1 MANNG
6 TKDSDYVVG
15 LDIGT
20 SKVVCIIGKY
30 VDQHSIE
37 VISMGSYPSSGLKK
51 GVVVNIDATTDA
63 IQKSLDQAQAS
74 FDGKVKNVY
83 VGIAGNHIRS
93 LNSHGIVGIKDKE
106 VEPSDIDRV
115 IEAAQAVAIPS
126 DQRVLHVL
134 PQEYVIDNQD
144 SIREPLGMSGVRLES
159 HVHLVT
165 CANNAIQNIEK
176 CVRRCGIGVDGFVLE
191 QLASS
196 YSVLSEDE
204 KELGVCLVDI
214 GGGTTDIAVFQ
225 GGAIQH
231 TAVIPIA
238 GDQVT
243 NDIAVSMRTP
253 TQYAEDIKIKY
264 ACALSQ
270 LANPDETI
278 EVPSVGDRP
287 PRRLA
292 RQTLAEIVE
301 PRFEELFSLI
311 RNELRRSGF
320 EESIPAGIVITGGSA
335 KMEGAVELA
344 EEVFHVPVRL
354 GSPQYI
360 EGLADVVRNPI
371 HATGVGLLIYGRD
384 SMDRRNY
391 NKASIKNSISDKM
404 DQIKDWFRKQ
414 F

>member
-1 MANNG
+1 
-6 TKDSDYVVG
+6 
-15 LDIGT
+15 
-20 SKVVCIIGKY
+20 
-30 VDQHSIE
+30 
-37 VISMGSYPSSGLKK
+37 
-51 GVVVNIDATTDA
+51 
-63 IQKSLDQAQAS
+63 
-74 FDGKVKNVY
+74 
-83 VGIAGNHIRS
+83 
-93 LNSHGIVGIKDKE
+93 
-106 VEPSDIDRV
+106 
-115 IEAAQAVAIPS
+115 
-126 DQRVLHVL
+126 
-134 PQEYVIDNQD
+134 
-144 SIREPLGMSGVRLES
+144 
-159 HVHLVT
+159 
-165 CANNAIQNIEK
+165 
-176 CVRRCGIGVDGFVLE
+176 LE

-196 YSVLSEDE
+196 LAVLTEDE
-204 KELGVCLVDI
+204 KELGSCLVDI

-344 EEVFHVPVRL
+344 EEVFHMPVRL
-354 GSPQYI
+354 GSPQYV
-360 EGLADVVRNPI
+360 EGLSDVVRNPI
-371 HATGVGLLIYGRD
+371 HATGVGLLMFGQD
-384 SMDRRNY
+384 SMDKRNY
-391 NKASIKNSISDKM
+391 NNISVKNSLNDKIE
-404 DQIKDWFRKQ
+404 QVKNWIQKQ